1 MAVVIHQDF
10 ATSGNGAPTAS
21 KHARLRWRWRKQ
33 LLYAARSMN
42 LVLLLAA
49 AGSAWKFTNSPVPLA
64 GEPGVPGFEP
74 ALIAFEVFLG
84 LWLISGALPT
94 AARRVAIGCFSVF
107 GCYTFY
113 EALAGKTDCG
123 CFGQVHVNPWFTFI
137 LDVAIVLALA
147 FLAKAGGQN
156 AARSLWSKRKWPV
169 AVAAGIGLA
178 VGGAA
183 ALWHPKVVSSANG
196 FVAADNGRIVILE
209 PQHWLGRR
217 LPVLSDISAQGSGKA
232 LGNRI
237 SVGQW
242 TVMFYHASCDECRAT
257 IPVYE
262 QLAQQETLSGKRA
275 HVAFVRVPTG
285 SGASTRGL
293 FHSDLPLHAT
303 LDAGHQWF
311 ATTPIVVELRDGI
324 VHRVATGRSAMNPQW
339 MNTAA
344 YRRETAGGIDA
355 VQLSNGQ

>member
-1 MAVVIHQDF
+1 MTAMGHCKFMKESGRSGVPAVPRLVGLAVGVILLSAGGMGAYQNL
-10 ATSGNGAPTAS
+10 TSPIMPSGLKG
-21 KHARLRWRWRKQ
+21 L
-33 LLYAARSMN
+33 
-42 LVLLLAA
+42 
-49 AGSAWKFTNSPVPLA
+49 
-64 GEPGVPGFEP
+64 PGFEP
-74 ALIAFEVFLG
+74 ALIGWEIFLG
-84 LWLISGALPT
+84 LWLISGALPV
-94 AARRVAIGCFSVF
+94 AARQIAISCFGVF
-107 GCYTFY
+107 ACYAFY
-113 EALAGKTDCG
+113 EAVSGRADCG

-183 ALWHPKVVSSANG
+183 ALWHPKVVSAANG
-196 FVAADNGRIVILE
+196 VATADSGKLVILE
-209 PQHWLGRR
+209 PHHWLGHR
-217 LPVLSDISAQGSGKA
+217 LPVLRDIAAQGSGKA

-275 HVAFVRVPTG
+275 HVALVRVPTG

-355 VQLSNGQ
+355 VQLSNGE